1 MRISP
6 QRPPGRRRLLVLWL
20 MTLVLSVPAMAAAQY
35 GAPELVTGVPAEQ
48 YHVEFAGS
56 IWNPGLTGIISS
68 QRLGIIGSNVDFVE
82 DLGFE
87 QTSFKD
93 IRIVLRPSKKS
104 RFRIQYTPIEYQAE
118 TTLKRDLVF
127 NGQTFPVSLPLQSE
141 LDWKVWRFGYE
152 YDVFYHE
159 RGFVGVL
166 FEGRYTQMTA
176 ALSSPLRSES
186 TEVSAPL
193 PSIGVVGRAY
203 PIPEVA
209 VNFEVSMFRVPG
221 DAIPD
226 VEANYYDWDI
236 YGTINVHPKV
246 GIQVGWRRMTSFLV
260 VNDDNADVKF
270 QGLWFGGA
278 LRY

>member
-6 QRPPGRRRLLVLWL
+6 QRPSGRRRHLVVWL
-20 MTLVLSVPAMAAAQY
+20 TTLVLSVPAMAAAQY
-35 GAPELVTGVPAEQ
+35 GAPELGTGVPAEQ
-48 YHVEFAGS
+48 YHVEFSGT
-56 IWNPGLTGIISS
+56 IWKPSLTGIISS
-68 QRLGIIGSNVDFVE
+68 QRLGIIGSNVDFVD

-87 QTSFKD
+87 PTSFKD
-93 IRIVLRPSKKS
+93 MRIVLRPSKKS

-127 NGQTFPVSLPLQSE
+127 NGQTFPLALPLQSE

-152 YDVFYHE
+152 YDLFYRE
-159 RGFVGVL
+159 RGFIGVL
-166 FEGRYTQMTA
+166 LEGRYTKMTA
-176 ALSSPLRSES
+176 ALSSPLRSET

-193 PSIGVVGRAY
+193 PSIGVVGRVY

-209 VNFEVSMFRVPG
+209 VNFEVSTFRVPG